1 MSRAAR
7 LRPAADGAAPA
18 AELLPAGRPTELVR
32 DRVAALRTLT
42 EDLLEVAR
50 LDARREEAQLGV
62 HVLGPLVAAITRR
75 AGVAAEVVGADCPA
89 PVRTD
94 VRRQERPGAGDRR
107 AGDPVPAPTGAA
119 ATVTLPAG

>member
-7 LRPAADGAAPA
+7 LRPAADGAAHRGRA
-18 AELLPAGRPTELVR
+18 AAELVR

-62 HVLGPLVAAITRR
+62 HALGPLVAAITRR

-94 VRRQERPGAGDRR
+94 VRRLSGQAQVIGAQ
-107 AGDPVPAPTGAA
+107 VTLSNPAPTGAA